1 MSKRQL
7 TEEQCE
13 RFDRLDSQSR
23 ASHAAPLHHRLS
35 VTRQIAFLR
44 RNATCC
50 RRLHSAHDSEP
61 LISASHCSTPL
72 QADVSPPDLSATGQS
87 PFGSETLRAVIDNSG
102 LPSLSI
108 IKAQTIKVRSDV
120 GCGLD
125 ARSATVDAFSRTMPD
140 QSRAVTDASRVATF
154 MKRAAS
160 GLTAQIDHVIQRHR
174 DLPTRTVNIV
184 ASCASTMQNLAL
196 APAAACSITSYGNL
210 TR

>member
-61 LISASHCSTPL
+61 LISASYCSTPL
-72 QADVSPPDLSATGQS
+72 QADVSPPDLSASGQS
-87 PFGSETLRAVIDNSG
+87 PFGSETLIRAVIDNSG

-125 ARSATVDAFSRTMPD
+125 ARSATVDAFSCAMPD
-140 QSRAVTDASRVATF
+140 QSRAVTYASRVATF

-160 GLTAQIDHVIQRHR
+160 GLTA
-174 DLPTRTVNIV
+174 
-184 ASCASTMQNLAL
+184 
-196 APAAACSITSYGNL
+196 
-210 TR
+210 